1 MTRLVT
7 YSAGHG
13 ARLGSVRDGVILD
26 LALAAEH
33 QGLENTGWTRD
44 TLAFLEGGQ
53 QALEQLKALEDAI
66 KTLGDDTARKA
77 ELLVAE
83 GNVQLLPPIQKP
95 PKILCVGRNYGKH
108 AAEAGRPISEIPII
122 FSRFAKTLVEPGGNV
137 VVPTVSEQLD
147 WEGELAVIIGK
158 PGRHVSR
165 ADAMDYVAG
174 YSIFNDV
181 TVRDYQ
187 FRITQ
192 YTAGKNF
199 SRSGPFGPYLVLA
212 DEVADPHN
220 LDIKTRLNGEIVQDG
235 NTNEMLFDI
244 PAIIEHVSE
253 FVELEAGD
261 VIPMGT
267 PAGVGFTRT
276 PPRFLQSGDVISV
289 EVEGL
294 GTLTNPVINEA
305 DA

>member
-7 YSAGHG
+7 YSTGNG
-13 ARLGSVRDGVILD
+13 ARLGSVRDGMILD
-26 LALAAEH
+26 LALAADH
-33 QGLENTGWTRD
+33 QRFENTGWTKD
-44 TLAFLEGGQ
+44 SLAFLEAGDE
-53 QALEQLKALEDAI
+53 ACEQLRALTASIKA
-66 KTLGDDTARKA
+66 LGDDAARKA
-77 ELLVAE
+77 GLLVAE
-83 GNVQLLPPIQKP
+83 ADVQVLPPIQKP

-122 FSRFAKTLVEPGGNV
+122 FSRFAKTLVEQGGNV

-158 PGRHVSR
+158 AGRHVRR

-199 SRSGPFGPYLVLA
+199 SRSGPFGPYLVLT

-235 NTNEMLFDI
+235 NTEEMLFDI
-244 PAIIEHVSE
+244 PAIIEHLSE
-253 FVELEAGD
+253 FIELEPGD

-276 PPRFLQSGDVISV
+276 PPRFLRSGDIISV